1 MGDPCVCG
9 RHLRCPLNQNLL
21 KPYANGITGNHMVAI
36 QCPHCQEDVEL
47 EGGETGLFDCPYCNN
62 DFTWD
67 GGLRTNDLKVQFL
80 VFLFSV
86 FSPSL
91 SFIASL
97 LIMSIVG
104 GGGGYAALGY
114 FFISVGIC
122 LFYTT
127 ILAIIS
133 VLKKNKPLS
142 QGIGLSLLVSI
153 LTVYMAAEL

>member
-1 MGDPCVCG
+1 
-9 RHLRCPLNQNLL
+9 
-21 KPYANGITGNHMVAI
+21 MVVI
-36 QCPHCQEDVEL
+36 QCPHCQEDVGL
-47 EGGETGLFDCPYCNN
+47 EDGETGLFDCHYCNN

-67 GGLRTNDLKVQFL
+67 GGLQTNDLTDKFL

-97 LIMSIVG
+97 LIMFILG
-104 GGGGYAALGY
+104 GGGGWAALGY
-114 FFISVGIC
+114 FVISVGIC

-153 LTVYMAAEL
+153 LTIFMVAETL

>member
-1 MGDPCVCG
+1 
-9 RHLRCPLNQNLL
+9 
-21 KPYANGITGNHMVAI
+21 
-36 QCPHCQEDVEL
+36 
-47 EGGETGLFDCPYCNN
+47 
-62 DFTWD
+62 
-67 GGLRTNDLKVQFL
+67 
-80 VFLFSV
+80 LFSV

-97 LIMSIVG
+97 LIMFTVG
-104 GGGGYAALGY
+104 DPSGWDSLGY
-114 FFISVGIC
+114 FVISVGIC

-153 LTVYMAAEL
+153 LTIYMAAETNWWHSL